1 MMEKN
6 CDFSFLF
13 YLSISIEFTCTYSES
28 VCIITDKAVNGIQWL
43 RIVRNCSYKTEYIK
57 VNIVNSSYTTSNGE
71 NDIGFYLEYVIRKLF
86 VLFSYEEKY
95 IKEIFVIEVDLQFK

>member
-1 MMEKN
+1 M
-6 CDFSFLF
+6 
-13 YLSISIEFTCTYSES
+13 
-28 VCIITDKAVNGIQWL
+28 
-43 RIVRNCSYKTEYIK
+43 
-57 VNIVNSSYTTSNGE
+57 NSSYTTSNGE